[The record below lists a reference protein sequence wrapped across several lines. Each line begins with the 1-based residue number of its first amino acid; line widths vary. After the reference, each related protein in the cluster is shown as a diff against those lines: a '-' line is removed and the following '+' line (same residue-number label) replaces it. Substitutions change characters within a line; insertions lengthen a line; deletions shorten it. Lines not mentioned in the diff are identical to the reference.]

1 MRTVLALVFIV
12 SGACSPK
19 KDADVHKV
27 RVAAAADLAHA
38 FPELAK
44 EFKTR
49 TGITVEL
56 ELGASGLLAK
66 QIEQGAPFSMFAAA
80 NRDFVDQVVKAGK
93 CDGAT
98 AHSYA
103 RGRIVVWT
111 PAGVAAP
118 AKLADLTDQRFRK
131 IAIANPEHA
140 PYGKAA
146 KQALEKAGVWP
157 QIQDRIVLGE
167 NVQATMVYARDHNAD
182 AALIALSLALVTE
195 GGAYLPIDPALHA
208 PLDQALVVCGGGDG
222 AKAAQQFADFVASKE
237 GREVMTRYGFVL
249 PDDQLPSRTQ

>member
-1 MRTVLALVFIV
+1 MRTLLALVFIV

-19 KDADVHKV
+19 QPSDHKV

-49 TGITVEL
+49 TGNTIEL
-56 ELGASGLLAK
+56 ELGSSGLLAK

-80 NRDFVDQVVKAGK
+80 NREYVDQVVKAGK

-111 PAGVAAP
+111 PAGVVAP
-118 AKLADLTDQRFRK
+118 AKLEDLADPRFRK

-146 KQALEKAGVWP
+146 KQALEKSGVWP

-182 AALIALSLALVTE
+182 AAVIALSLALVTE
-195 GGAYLPIDPALHA
+195 GGAYLSIDPALHA
-208 PLDQALVVCGGGDG
+208 PLDQAMVVCGSGED
-222 AKAAQQFADFVASKE
+222 AKIAQQFADFVAAKE
-237 GREVMTRYGFVL
+237 GREVMTRYGFLL
-249 PDDQLPSRTQ
+249 PDEQLPSKTP